1 LVIIIH
7 CGFFLKLVVTL
18 VSALL
23 SAAISALIEKALGHD
38 ENSDPREQERK
49 NSGIGFFDVR
59 DPKRS
64 RVGLISA
71 TS

>member
-1 LVIIIH
+1 MVIIIH
-7 CGFFLKLVVTL
+7 CGFSLKLVVTL
-18 VSALL
+18 VSAIL

-38 ENSDPREQERK
+38 GNSDPREQERK

-59 DPKRS
+59 DPKRP